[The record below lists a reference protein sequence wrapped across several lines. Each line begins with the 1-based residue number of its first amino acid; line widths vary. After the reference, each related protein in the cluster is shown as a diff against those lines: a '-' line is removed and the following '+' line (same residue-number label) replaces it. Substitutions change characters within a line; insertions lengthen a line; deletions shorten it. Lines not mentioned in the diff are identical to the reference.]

1 MNPPYDILTTIR
13 QTIKF
18 YESLLK
24 EVCREHGLTQ
34 LEVNI
39 ISFLHNNPGRDTAA
53 DIVELR
59 MLPKGNVSQGVE
71 ALIQKSLLQRQQDA
85 DDRRRIHLTLTPKAL
100 PAVKKIETCKDEF
113 YCRLFAGFSLE
124 ERDTYIRLHQRIVE
138 NTSRGLEEHNHHA

>member
-1 MNPPYDILTTIR
+1 MNPPTEMLTTIR

-24 EVCREHGLTQ
+24 NVCREYGLTQ
-34 LEVNI
+34 IEANI

-71 ALIQKSLLQRQQDA
+71 ALIQKSLLQRRQD
-85 DDRRRIHLTLTPKAL
+85 DSDRRRMHLTLTPKAL
-100 PAVKKIETCKDEF
+100 PVVEQIEACKEQF
-113 YCRLFAGFSLE
+113 SVQLFAGFSPE
-124 ERDTYIRLHQRIVE
+124 ERDTYTRLHQRIVE
-138 NTSRGLEEHNHHA
+138 NTRKGLEEHNRHA